1 MKKSLKHSF
10 RKDGN
15 GDGFQQ
21 HSFFV
26 FLPAV
31 MPPSLLCGALFLEEW
46 SPPSFQPGFLRL
58 GRACLYPPDAVRIGG
73 GLHEWKAHD
82 TVWNHSSVIINL
94 SVLGFFKYADFL
106 IDTVNG
112 LFYTGLRP
120 LGLGLPVGISF
131 FTFQTMS
138 YSIDLYRRK
147 VPVEKNYLTYL
158 TYVSMFPQLVA
169 GPIVRFSTVNQELHS
184 RKIRRSEV
192 TDGFYRFLQVQLQAP
207 CLW

>member
-1 MKKSLKHSF
+1 MTRFGSTEG
-10 RKDGN
+10 RRR
-15 GDGFQQ
+15 
-21 HSFFV
+21 
-26 FLPAV
+26 
-31 MPPSLLCGALFLEEW
+31 LFL
-46 SPPSFQPGFLRL
+46 
-58 GRACLYPPDAVRIGG
+58 CC
-73 GLHEWKAHD
+73 
-82 TVWNHSSVIINL
+82 SVIINL

-112 LFYTGLRP
+112 LFHTGLRP

-192 TDGFYRFLQVQLQAP
+192 TDGFYRFLQGQSGRSAVGRNTAAGNGTGIGGHSLAG
-207 CLW
+207 CGGFYTAAVF

>member
-1 MKKSLKHSF
+1 MNQVILWIMAAGVVLGLSLIHI
-10 RKDGN
+10 
-15 GDGFQQ
+15 
-21 HSFFV
+21 
-26 FLPAV
+26 
-31 MPPSLLCGALFLEEW
+31 C
-46 SPPSFQPGFLRL
+46 
-58 GRACLYPPDAVRIGG
+58 C
-73 GLHEWKAHD
+73 
-82 TVWNHSSVIINL
+82 SVIINL

-112 LFYTGLRP
+112 LFHTGLRP

-169 GPIVRFSTVNQELHS
+169 GPIVRFSTVNQELH
-184 RKIRRSEV
+184 RDVYKR
-192 TDGFYRFLQVQLQAP
+192 QA
-207 CLW
+207 

>member
-1 MKKSLKHSF
+1 MVFSSIPFL
-10 RKDGN
+10 
-15 GDGFQQ
+15 
-21 HSFFV
+21 FF
-26 FLPAV
+26 FLPLCLLLYYAV
-31 MPPSLLCGALFLEEW
+31 PYSWKNGVLLLFSLVFYAWGEPVYILLMLFASAVDYTNGRLMTRFGSTEGRRRLFL
-46 SPPSFQPGFLRL
+46 
-58 GRACLYPPDAVRIGG
+58 CC
-73 GLHEWKAHD
+73 
-82 TVWNHSSVIINL
+82 SVIINL

-106 IDTVNG
+106 IGTVNG
-112 LFYTGLRP
+112 LFHTALRP

-184 RKIRRSEV
+184 RKIRR
-192 TDGFYRFLQVQLQAP
+192 RR
-207 CLW
+207 